1 MAVSGKQTN
10 EIKPMKSI
18 NIWEERLQTQIA
30 NAIKRSES
38 HNEIVAIKID
48 GDSEDALNAVNAVT
62 DCETDYAM
70 IDREGEDRLDI
81 WGYNPADKDGDMI
94 WRLNIT
100 FTNNI

>member
-1 MAVSGKQTN
+1 
-10 EIKPMKSI
+10 MKSI
-18 NIWEERLQTQIA
+18 NIWEERLQTQIT
-30 NAIKRSES
+30 NAIDRSES

-48 GDSEDALNAVNAVT
+48 GDSGDALAAISQLT

-70 IDREGEDRLDI
+70 IEDRLDI
-81 WGYNPADKDGDMI
+81 WGYNADAQDGAML

>member
-1 MAVSGKQTN
+1 
-10 EIKPMKSI
+10 MKSI
-18 NIWEERLQTQIA
+18 NIWEERLQTQIT
-30 NAIKRSES
+30 NAIDRSES

-48 GDSEDALNAVNAVT
+48 GDSRDALAAIAAIT
-62 DCETDYAM
+62 DCETDYNM
-70 IDREGEDRLDI
+70 SDYQGEDRLDI

>member
-1 MAVSGKQTN
+1 
-10 EIKPMKSI
+10 MKSI

-38 HNEIVAIKID
+38 HNEIVHLEID
-48 GDSEDALNAVNAVT
+48 GDSGDALNAVNAAT

-70 IDREGEDRLDI
+70 IEDRLDI
-81 WGYNPADKDGDMI
+81 WGYNADAQDGAMI

>member
-1 MAVSGKQTN
+1 
-10 EIKPMKSI
+10 MKSI
-18 NIWEERLQTQIA
+18 NTWEERLQTQIA

-38 HNEIVAIKID
+38 HDEIVHLEID
-48 GDSEDALNAVNAVT
+48 GDSGDALAAISEVT

-81 WGYNPADKDGDMI
+81 WGSNPDAKDGNMI

-100 FTNNI
+100 FTNQ